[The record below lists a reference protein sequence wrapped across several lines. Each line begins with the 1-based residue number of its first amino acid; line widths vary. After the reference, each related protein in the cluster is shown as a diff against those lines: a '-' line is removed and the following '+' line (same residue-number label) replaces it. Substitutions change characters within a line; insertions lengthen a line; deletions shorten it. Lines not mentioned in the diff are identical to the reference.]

1 MVVSFLLLYSNV
13 LNGFAVQ
20 EKLILR
26 KLKFRLNT
34 PTPYVFMVRFLKAA
48 QSDKKVCN
56 SACIINRHVLT
67 TIYQFSMPNYC
78 F

>member
-1 MVVSFLLLYSNV
+1 MCGMVLLY
-13 LNGFAVQ
+13 GFAVQ

-56 SACIINRHVLT
+56 
-67 TIYQFSMPNYC
+67 
-78 F
+78 